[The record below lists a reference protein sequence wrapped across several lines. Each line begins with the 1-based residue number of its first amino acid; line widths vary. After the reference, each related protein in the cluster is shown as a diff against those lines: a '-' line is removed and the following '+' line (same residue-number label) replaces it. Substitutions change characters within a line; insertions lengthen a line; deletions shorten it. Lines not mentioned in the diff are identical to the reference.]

1 MVPDARDPEE
11 SPMKL
16 VFVYDAVHPWE
27 TGGVQKR
34 VWEVARRLSDRHE
47 VHWYGLHYW
56 DGPAVVEREG
66 VVLHG
71 VGEPTDLYVDGRRK
85 IPEALR
91 FAASLVPELLRIEA
105 DVVDCQAFPYFPGF
119 PSRLSAS
126 LNDAT
131 LCVTWHEVWDDYWY
145 EYLGRKGVCG
155 KAVEK
160 LLGHTAHTNVAVS
173 ERTRRD
179 LRARGATCEY
189 LVPNGIDRAE
199 IDAVPAADEQVDLLY
214 VGRFIPEKNPGLV
227 VEAVD
232 RLVDE
237 RPDFRCVLVG
247 DGPERERVERLVTER
262 GLESNVELPGFLD
275 EYEDVLGLMKAADA
289 FALPSCREGFGITVL
304 EALACG
310 TPVVTLEHP
319 QNAAAELVT
328 DGETGCIVDEDPASV
343 AEAVRSV
350 REYSGEACVESTAPY
365 EWDAVAERSE
375 GVYREVA

>member
-1 MVPDARDPEE
+1 MDVR
-11 SPMKL
+11 
-16 VFVYDAVHPWE
+16 FVYDAVHPWE

-56 DGPAVVEREG
+56 DGPAVTEREG

-71 VGEPTDLYVDGRRK
+71 VSDPTDLYVDGRRR
-85 IPEALR
+85 ISEALS
-91 FAASLVPELLRIEA
+91 FAAALVPALLRA
-105 DVVDCQAFPYFPGF
+105 DTDVIDCQAFPYFPGF

-126 LNDAT
+126 LRDAT

-160 LLGHTAHTNVAVS
+160 LLGHTAHANVAVS

-179 LRARGATCEY
+179 LRARGAPCEY
-189 LVPNGIDRAE
+189 LVPNGIDRTE
-199 IDAVPAADEQVDLLY
+199 IEAVPAADEPVDLLFA
-214 VGRFIPEKNPGLV
+214 GRFIPEKNPGLV

-232 RLVDE
+232 RLVDDDSE
-237 RPDFRCVLVG
+237 FRCVMVG
-247 DGPERERVERLVTER
+247 DGPERDRVADLVSER
-262 GLESNVELPGFLD
+262 GLGSNVELPGFLD
-275 EYEDVLGLMKAADA
+275 EYEGVLGLMKAADT
-289 FALPSCREGFGITVL
+289 FVLPSRREGFGITVL

-310 TPVVTLEHP
+310 TPVVTLDHP

-328 DGETGCIVDEDPASV
+328 DGETGRVTEFDPASI
-343 AEAVRSV
+343 AAAVRAV
-350 REYSGEACVESTAPY
+350 RGYSAAACVESTAPY
-365 EWDAVAERSE
+365 QWDAIAERSE
-375 GVYREVA
+375 AVYREVA